1 MENRVQQ
8 MSFQEL
14 KAVVASLEKNPEV
27 TPETKVFLDTGWD
40 SLQEIL
46 PGAIKVATAQGF
58 TVTDSLTNERFP
70 GFALPEKAEKFE
82 TQGDLETVII
92 IENLY

>member
-1 MENRVQQ
+1 MENQVQQ

-14 KAVVASLEKNPEV
+14 KAVVASLEANPEV

-46 PGAIKVATAQGF
+46 PGAIKVGTAQEF
-58 TVTDSLTNERFP
+58 TVTDPLTNEAFP
-70 GFALPEKAEKFE
+70 GFALPEKAGKFE
-82 TQGDLETVII
+82 TQGEAEKVII